1 MQKFKLAISVSYFND
16 ETDDILTEFKKD
28 MQQENRV
35 NIHAEVIE
43 ENECHISG
51 IVTDILEIEDGV
63 DVKKAVADHVA
74 EQSLG
79 GECFSLKDMDDNELF
94 TEEDDYFQ

>member
-1 MQKFKLAISVSYFND
+1 MKKFKLAISVSYFND

-28 MQQENRV
+28 MQQEGRI

-51 IVTDILEIEDGV
+51 IVTDILEVKDGAS
-63 DVKKAVADHVA
+63 VKKAVADHIA
-74 EQSLG
+74 EHSLG
-79 GECFSLKDMDDNELF
+79 GECFSLKDMNDNEIF
-94 TEEDDYFQ
+94 TEEDIYFQ